1 MPWELSRSETRR
13 DEARRQT
20 VFKSHSRN
28 SCSNCKAH
36 LRVTLLF
43 YATAITRDDV
53 ANGDNCRRGLDPSE
67 ETRVDRGVEGARK
80 GTGASV
86 LNAAAA
92 AAAMLFFNR
101 VSTIRPRPAI
111 LLFLSLL

>member
-1 MPWELSRSETRR
+1 MPWELSRSETRW

-53 ANGDNCRRGLDPSE
+53 ANGDNCRRDLDPSE
-67 ETRVDRGVEGARK
+67 ETRVDRGVEGARRKK
-80 GTGASV
+80 GKERA
-86 LNAAAA
+86 
-92 AAAMLFFNR
+92 
-101 VSTIRPRPAI
+101 RPC
-111 LLFLSLL
+111 